1 MLKGKRILLGIT
13 GSIAAY
19 KSAILARL
27 LVKNG
32 AEVKVVMTPMAKEFI
47 TPLTMATLTKNPI
60 LVDFYNPEN
69 GDWNSHVDLG
79 LWANAYII
87 APASANSIAKMA
99 VGAADNLLLTCYLSA
114 RCPVFIAPAMDLD
127 MFTHPAT
134 QANISVLKNRGNI
147 IIEPSTGELASGLEG
162 KGRMQEPESILTQLT
177 NQLNKKK
184 SIDLPLKSKR
194 ILITAGP
201 TIEKIDSVRF
211 ISNHSSGKMGYAIA
225 EKCIELGASVTLV
238 SGPVSLPTISNCNTV
253 HVDSAQNMYDAC
265 MQYANDSDIFI
276 MAAAVADYT
285 IEQSFSKKRKKTKE
299 NWSISLSPTKD
310 IAESIGKLKNEKQLL
325 IIFALE
331 TDNEIEN
338 AKNKMLRKNADLIVL
353 NSLNDKGAGFG
364 YSTNKITLIHKNNKI
379 TNFELKPKEE
389 VAADIVHAILNI
401 F

>member
-338 AKNKMLRKNADLIVL
+338 ANNKMLRKNADLIVL

-389 VAADIVHAILNI
+389 VAADIVHAILDI